1 MSSTLPLPPEP
12 DPTTQIRDDR
22 GHSTEMI
29 STDAEPV
36 SLATF
41 DRALGSLARLMVRA
55 YQTDVN
61 WEANAPVSPE
71 SFDLTV
77 VPGPRPDRG
86 DEAA

>member
-61 WEANAPVSPE
+61 WEAKGTGMDGATLSG
-71 SFDLTV
+71 FT
-77 VPGPRPDRG
+77 
-86 DEAA
+86 AAFARVGE